1 MNEYKSIEKELL
13 GIGQAKMQDIVFQI
27 MDKRYKPTNIVN
39 LGSASG
45 VQTTRY
51 GTPDV
56 FLQLSNGNYIFVEV
70 TIQKNGLL
78 NKIKSDIEKCK
89 ENAKKLLE
97 ENANIEKVIFACVG
111 KIETYELQE
120 CQNLCKEFCI
130 NSNTPFEFLGLDK
143 LSALLLHTYQSV
155 AVSELNIKFTYEIIE
170 TLDEYLQNDKYD
182 VSQQHEFLFRE
193 NELCEIQNKLLEKN
207 IVLLYGPA
215 GCGKTRLCIHLAQKL
230 KISNQIN
237 EIYYIKNAFSNPF
250 EAICNVVEQNN
261 VAIILDDVNRL
272 PFIKDFIIYA
282 QKHKNVYIL
291 ATVRDYA
298 KDTIAVDLKNNNLD
312 KLLEFIPISPLS
324 KEEQEKVLK
333 TIIPGASYDILVS
346 IQNIAHENLRFAI
359 MMAEVLKNHGYLPT
373 KMKELMEYHFN
384 SVNTD
389 LENAITKGDNINYL
403 KSLVV
408 LAFFHR
414 IVMEDGDNNWESIKV
429 ALNQIGI
436 SCDIFHD
443 AIAYWDVQEV
453 VNLSYEGK
461 VCEIG
466 DQILSTYLF
475 YKLVIEDKQISLAT
489 IFKLFFPKYRKCFID
504 MFNSVLPAYGYQDDL
519 IRQPLE
525 KLWNEYYKIINN
537 NETIQFVSVFF
548 VLLPLESLEYIKGQ
562 GIPLRQDFIN
572 ILCNYESSD
581 YHNIAIDLLFNH
593 IDNYS
598 IEENI
603 ITNLIE
609 SFSVR
614 RDSFDNQ
621 FVSQKYF
628 LNKLLDR
635 IVNNDV
641 CRKIFLGLSKKML
654 GFSFHTTELNKNSM
668 VCFTIEAQPYK
679 YLLETRT
686 LVWKGLKILYE
697 NCFYKDLRQ
706 LLEYFRYFPNSE
718 KSGKLKVFF
727 DNDKETILPFVN
739 SQLNNQLTFEQ
750 MIILNNMLECC
761 CSDRNDEYKN
771 ILNQLK
777 EKSIEF
783 KIYNE
788 AFSRRKENFDWR
800 SRTSKYDN
808 VFNLINIPEDF
819 HSYIIALQSLECS
832 HDVISYAVN
841 AYFRYVNKNLPSYF
855 EDYLKKFIVEFSYLD
870 INCGEIANIISYN
883 DKTIEFIDFILT
895 SSMIN
900 KNIMILELLKNLK
913 CKDISL
919 QLYNLCLK
927 TFKNEYCVKNETNSV
942 LYVSE
947 FIEFEK
953 FQSGFILKIFKF
965 ILESNNKNLNKY
977 RIIDDFFIEMKTNE
991 WSYKNL
997 QIEKIESFFGEE
1009 LKSVYYEMFFILIKK
1024 NILHTSD
1031 KFIHYLAEKDIEYL
1045 YRYYDLFF
1053 IHEEYFSTSYLD
1065 IDVLKQLPNIAN
1077 NLLVIYD
1084 RSKKISKYSFPIY
1097 AIEKI
1102 MSNNL
1107 NDESFLDFSQIFI
1120 DKYISE
1126 KKDLQ
1131 YMSTYVSS
1139 LKSKWQLIYVQT
1151 LISKNVDIEIF
1162 KDLDIFGHPLIWSG
1176 SDVSIH
1182 EKMIEAI
1189 DTFLA
1194 STAITNE
1201 NLSYITNIKERKNK
1215 YIEYKK
1221 KARLRELSDYRFF
1234 A

>member
-1 MNEYKSIEKELL
+1 MNEYKTIEKELL
-13 GIGQAKMQDIVFQI
+13 MIDQSKMQDIVFQI
-27 MDKRYKPTNIVN
+27 IDKRYKPTNIVN

-51 GTPDV
+51 GTPDI
-56 FLQLSNGNYIFVEV
+56 FLQLSNENYIFVEV
-70 TIQKNGLL
+70 TIQKNRLL
-78 NKIKSDIEKCK
+78 SKIKSDIEKCK
-89 ENAKKLLE
+89 ENAKKLLD

-111 KIETYELQE
+111 KMKTYELQE

-130 NSNTPFEFLGLDK
+130 NVNSPFEFWGLDK

-170 TLDEYLQNDKYD
+170 TLDEYLQNNKYD
-182 VSQQHEFLFRE
+182 ISQQHEFLFRE

-207 IVLLYGPA
+207 IVLLHGPA

-272 PFIKDFIIYA
+272 PFKDFIIYA

-298 KDTIAVDLKNNNLD
+298 KNTIAVDLKNNNLD
-312 KLLEFIPISPLS
+312 KLLEFIQISPLS

-346 IQNIAHENLRFAI
+346 IQNVAHENLRFAI
-359 MMAEVLKNHGYLPT
+359 MMAEVLNKHGYLPT
-373 KMKELMEYHFN
+373 EMKELMKYHFN

-389 LENAITKGDNINYL
+389 LKKAITKGNNINYL
-403 KSLVV
+403 KSLVL

-414 IVMEDGDNNWESIKV
+414 IVMEDGDYNWEYIKA

-443 AIAYWDVQEV
+443 AIDYWDRQEV
-453 VNLSYEGK
+453 VNISYEGK

-489 IFKLFFPKYRKCFID
+489 IFKLFFPKYRKCFVD
-504 MFNSVLPAYGYQDDL
+504 MFNSVLPAYGYQDEL
-519 IRQPLE
+519 IIHPLE
-525 KLWNEYYKIINN
+525 KLWNEHYKIINN
-537 NETIQFVSVFF
+537 TETIQFVSVFF
-548 VLLPLESLEYIKGQ
+548 ELLPLESLEYIKKQ
-562 GIPLRQDFIN
+562 GIPIRQDFIN
-572 ILCNYESSD
+572 ILCNYEPSI
-581 YHNIAIDLLFNH
+581 YYIAAIDLIFNH

-609 SFSVR
+609 SFSVSR
-614 RDSFDNQ
+614 HSFDNQ

-628 LNKLLDR
+628 LKKLLER
-635 IVNNDV
+635 IKNNDV
-641 CRKIFLGLSKKML
+641 CRKIFLGLTKKIL
-654 GFSFHTTELNKNSM
+654 DLSFHTTELNKNSL
-668 VCFTIEAQPYK
+668 VCFTIEAKPYK

-686 LVWKGLKILYE
+686 LIWNGLITLYE
-697 NCFYKDLRQ
+697 NYFYKDLRQ
-706 LLEYFRYFPNSE
+706 LLEYFRFFSNCE
-718 KSGKLKVFF
+718 KSDESKIFF
-727 DNDKETILPFVN
+727 SNDKQTILPFVN

-761 CSDRNDEYKN
+761 CSDRSDEYKN

-788 AFSRRKENFDWR
+788 AFSRKKENFDWR

-819 HSYIIALQSLECS
+819 HSYIIALQSLECGR
-832 HDVISYAVN
+832 DVISYAVD
-841 AYFRYVNKNLPSYF
+841 AYFRYVNKNLPSHF
-855 EDYLKKFIVEFSYLD
+855 EEYLKKFITEFSYLD
-870 INCGEIANIISYN
+870 INCGEIANIISYH
-883 DKTIEFIDFILT
+883 DKTIEFIDFVLT

-927 TFKNEYCVKNETNSV
+927 TFKDEYCVKNETNSV

-953 FQSGFILKIFKF
+953 FQSGFILTIFKF

-1009 LKSVYYEMFFILIKK
+1009 LKSVFYEMFFVLIKK
-1024 NILHTSD
+1024 NILHSSD
-1031 KFIHYLAEKDIEYL
+1031 KFIHYLAKKDIEYL

-1053 IHEEYFSTSYLD
+1053 IHEEYFSSSYLD
-1065 IDVLKQLPNIAN
+1065 IDALKQLPNIAN

-1084 RSKKISKYSFPIY
+1084 RSKKISKYGLSIY
-1097 AIEKI
+1097 AIKNI
-1102 MSNNL
+1102 MLNNL
-1107 NDESFLDFSQIFI
+1107 NNESFLEFAQLFI

-1126 KKDLQ
+1126 KKDLED
-1131 YMSTYVSS
+1131 MSTYVSS
-1139 LKSKWQLIYVQT
+1139 LKSEWQLIYVQT

-1162 KDLDIFGHPLIWSG
+1162 KVLDIFAHPSIWSG
-1176 SDVSIH
+1176 SEVPIY
-1182 EKMIEAI
+1182 EKMIETI

-1194 STAITNE
+1194 STTITAE